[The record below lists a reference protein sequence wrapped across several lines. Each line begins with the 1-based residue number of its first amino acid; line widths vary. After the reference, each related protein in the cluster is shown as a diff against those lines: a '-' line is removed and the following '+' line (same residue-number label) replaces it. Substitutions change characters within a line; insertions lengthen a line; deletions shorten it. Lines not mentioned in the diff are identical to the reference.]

1 MASKLQGSSKR
12 VRPWQVTL
20 DQLICASL
28 SHTHFWY
35 EVCML
40 KCNWLKRVRSA
51 AVVRFFERYVVELEK
66 QLRMGYQHGFFQNM
80 KSVKLEETNKVE
92 SQCVFD
98 MGRG

>member
-12 VRPWQVTL
+12 VLPCQVTL

-28 SHTHFWY
+28 SHTHFCY
-35 EVCML
+35 EVRML
-40 KCNWLKRVRSA
+40 KCNWLKRVQSA
-51 AVVRFFERYVVELEK
+51 AAFRFFERHVVELEK

-92 SQCVFD
+92 SQCVCD
-98 MGRG
+98 EERG